1 VLSLH
6 SAYEGICS
14 GERMDNMKP
23 TIDDLAEKRTKDT
36 ETATDELLDRW
47 SRLVKEGSRVD
58 PALYVEY
65 DVKRGLRDVYGHG
78 VLAGLTQIGDVVGA
92 APDGDTLVPV
102 PGQLIYRGI
111 DIVDLVDGFVAEERF
126 GFEETCYLLLFGDLP
141 NKEELSLFEDQL
153 AVYRTLPKR
162 FVHDAILRM
171 PSRDIMN
178 ALARSVLAL
187 YVLDENPDDISIPNT
202 LRQSLQLV
210 STFPML
216 AVYAYRAHVH
226 HFQDRSLVIRRP
238 LPGLSTAENILR
250 MLRPDGRYSKL
261 EAMVLDLT
269 LVLHAEHGGG
279 NNSSFT
285 AHVVSSSGTDTYAT
299 IAASLGSLK
308 GPRHG
313 GANIKTVQMFEELK
327 AEVRDWE
334 DDGEIEDYL
343 LRVLSKDAFDR
354 SGLIYG
360 MGHPVYSVSD
370 PRTLI
375 LRQYAEMLAQEK
387 GFEGEYRLHTKVENL
402 APAAI
407 AKTRKMYKGV
417 SANVDFY
424 SGFVHKM
431 LDIPLE
437 LYTPLF
443 AVSRIVGWCAHR
455 IEEIANGGKIIRPA
469 YKSVAPR
476 RDYVALEDR

>member
-1 VLSLH
+1 MS
-6 SAYEGICS
+6 
-14 GERMDNMKP
+14 NMKP
-23 TIDDLAEKRTKDT
+23 SVDDRAEMRT
-36 ETATDELLDRW
+36 TDAEMIADAPLDRW
-47 SRLVKEGSRVD
+47 SRLAKENSLVD
-58 PALYVEY
+58 PTLYVEY
-65 DVKRGLRDVYGHG
+65 DVKRGLRDVFGHG

-92 APDGDTLVPV
+92 AAEGDALVPV
-102 PGQLIYRGI
+102 PGQLFYRGI
-111 DIVDLVDGFVAEERF
+111 DIVELVEGFVAEERL
-126 GFEETCYLLLFGDLP
+126 GFEETCYLLLFGELP
-141 NKEELSLFEDQL
+141 NKEELSLFQDQL
-153 AVYRTLPKR
+153 GTHRVLPKR

-187 YVLDENPDDISIPNT
+187 YALDKNPDDISIPNI
-202 LRQSLQLV
+202 LRQSLMLI
-210 STFPML
+210 STFPSL
-216 AVYAYRAHVH
+216 AVYAYRAYVH

-238 LPGLSTAENILR
+238 LPELSTAENILR
-250 MLRPDGRYSKL
+250 MLRPDGKYSKL

-313 GANIKTVQMFEELK
+313 GANIKVVQMFEELK
-327 AEVRDWE
+327 AEVKDWE
-334 DDGEIEDYL
+334 DDREIEDYL
-343 LRVLSKDAFDR
+343 LRILGKDAFDR

-375 LRQYAEMLAQEK
+375 LRQYAEALAQEK
-387 GFEGEYRLHTKVENL
+387 GLEKEYRLHEKVERL
-402 APAAI
+402 APEAI
-407 AKTRKMYKGV
+407 AKSRKMYKGV

-424 SGFVHKM
+424 SGFVHEM
-431 LDIPLE
+431 LDIPPE

-455 IEEIANGGKIIRPA
+455 IEEIANAGKIIRPA
-469 YKSVAPR
+469 YKSVSPR
-476 RDYVALEDR
+476 REYLSLKNR